1 MTINYSFTFTSNNQ
15 TLATPISQGIQA
27 TGMQLSRV
35 MPQIIIYG
43 ETPAGEKVSLTLEPE
58 ASISAS
64 DSLKL
69 SMLLIIASQ
78 NTRSID
84 YYGYIQDNNLERHF
98 RIKQV

>member
-1 MTINYSFTFTSNNQ
+1 
-15 TLATPISQGIQA
+15 
-27 TGMQLSRV
+27 
-35 MPQIIIYG
+35 MPQIVIYG
-43 ETPAGEKVSLTLEPE
+43 ETPAGAKVSLTLEPE

-69 SMLLIIASQ
+69 AMLLIIASQ